1 MKKRLRK
8 KLHKGEF
15 QQYGISIMVP
25 VNVESV
31 ESVLNVIT
39 GIADWNKILFCGGG
53 LDRFIFPSEE
63 YGKLKMPSKIEYLIM
78 NIALVPKPLSD
89 CVIGYFVNLIENEI
103 KEDTANKVK
112 AELEKALKVDFKIN
126 CRIDLWN

>member
-8 KLHKGEF
+8 KLHKGEY

-25 VNVESV
+25 ANIENV

-39 GIADWNKILFCGGG
+39 GIADQNKVLFCGGG
-53 LDRFIFPSEE
+53 FGQFILPSEE
-63 YGKLKMPSKIEYLIM
+63 YGELKMPSKIEYLIM
-78 NIALVPKPLSD
+78 NIALGPETLSD
-89 CVIGYFVNLIENEI
+89 CVIGYFVNPIGNEI
-103 KEDTANKVK
+103 KEDVANKVK
-112 AELEKALKVDFKIN
+112 AGLEKALKADFKIN